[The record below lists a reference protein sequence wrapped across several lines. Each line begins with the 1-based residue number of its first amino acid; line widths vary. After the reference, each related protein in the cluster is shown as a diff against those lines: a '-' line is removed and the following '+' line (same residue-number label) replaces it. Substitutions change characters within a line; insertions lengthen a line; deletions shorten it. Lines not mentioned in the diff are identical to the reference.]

1 MSFVGR
7 FVLFRSVLY
16 RISEVSLY
24 VPDNH
29 AKLCFLFY
37 TLKLWFSFFLD
48 TTITLGHKFAFSVH
62 EGTMLGMGLSA
73 GLTPGGG
80 TN

>member
-48 TTITLGHKFAFSVH
+48 TTITLGHKFAFSEVRV
-62 EGTMLGMGLSA
+62 TPQMLFAYLAVYS
-73 GLTPGGG
+73 
-80 TN
+80 